1 MSEAKAVSVDLT
13 KGPIGKQILQFSF
26 PLLLG
31 NILQQFYN
39 AADTV
44 IVCKFVCR

>member
-1 MSEAKAVSVDLT
+1 MRHTQDLT
-13 KGPIGKQILQFSF
+13 QGNIYRELWLLTL

-39 AADTV
+39 AADA
-44 IVCKFVCR
+44 